1 MSALSQ
7 PHDSTP
13 VRPIRVCHI
22 IATTELLYWPV
33 NQLSRLRD
41 DYGYEVAA
49 IVSGPEGALVDR
61 LREAGI
67 PCHVADLDFPM
78 VPPLP
83 DAIRKTVALAELLR
97 RERFDVVQTATWH
110 AMLLGRVAA
119 WLADVPVR
127 LTMTIGPYYVDGPIH
142 RWIDG
147 DTSWMESFVIGCCQ
161 YIVDSYR
168 KLGIGKHRL
177 ELVYYGPD
185 ESRFT
190 PETTVPSNIREQY
203 GWPSDTPLI
212 VHVSW
217 FYPRLPVTRWAP
229 KHLRGKGFKGHE
241 QLIRSAPMILR
252 EFPNARILL
261 VGQAF
266 PWGGEHFQDEM
277 KALVQELGLE
287 QRVIFTGFLP
297 TVNDVLMA
305 ADVAVQPSTCEGCG
319 GTFESLL
326 MEAPTVGSRTGGIP
340 DMVIDGKTGVL
351 VTPDDPTDLARGI
364 CDLLRDPARA
374 RALGKAGRQHV
385 LRTATLSKTAADLD
399 RLYRQWLFKGGR
411 RKMGHRPWVT
421 RLRYPGMVLTWLYI
435 NTRLERIEFGLI
447 RKWMAGWRPWHEIY
461 TPHVRQAAASAATAS
476 LHARDAVSASTLP
489 VRLFA
494 SSWIGRFRRGE
505 VRMNKPTLRLLA
517 LDLIAMQPPKLRT
530 FMYESIA
537 RYRGATRDR
546 G

>member
-1 MSALSQ
+1 MFVSRVVVLAADPGISPNNAGLPGLSVLKQ
-7 PHDSTP
+7 
-13 VRPIRVCHI
+13 
-22 IATTELLYWPV
+22 
-33 NQLSRLRD
+33 
-41 DYGYEVAA
+41 
-49 IVSGPEGALVDR
+49 IVGALLTWGLVACV
-61 LREAGI
+61 AGLVVSVI
-67 PCHVADLDFPM
+67 VW
-78 VPPLP
+78 
-83 DAIRKTVALAELLR
+83 ALG
-97 RERFDVVQTATWH
+97 H
-110 AMLLGRVAA
+110 HG
-119 WLADVPVR
+119 
-127 LTMTIGPYYVDGPIH
+127 GNYSH
-142 RWIDG
+142 
-147 DTSWMESFVIGCCQ
+147 TS
-161 YIVDSYR
+161 
-168 KLGIGKHRL
+168 
-177 ELVYYGPD
+177 
-185 ESRFT
+185 
-190 PETTVPSNIREQY
+190 N
-203 GWPSDTPLI
+203 
-212 VHVSW
+212 
-217 FYPRLPVTRWAP
+217 
-229 KHLRGKGFKGHE
+229 
-241 QLIRSAPMILR
+241 
-252 EFPNARILL
+252 
-261 VGQAF
+261 
-266 PWGGEHFQDEM
+266 
-277 KALVQELGLE
+277 
-287 QRVIFTGFLP
+287 
-297 TVNDVLMA
+297 
-305 ADVAVQPSTCEGCG
+305 
-319 GTFESLL
+319 
-326 MEAPTVGSRTGGIP
+326 
-340 DMVIDGKTGVL
+340 GKTGVL